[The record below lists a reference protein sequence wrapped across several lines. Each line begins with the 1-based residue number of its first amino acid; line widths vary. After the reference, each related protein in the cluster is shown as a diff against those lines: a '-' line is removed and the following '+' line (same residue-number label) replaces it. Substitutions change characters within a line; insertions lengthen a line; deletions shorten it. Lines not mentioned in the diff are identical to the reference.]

1 MDRTSPKPATS
12 QATSQ
17 ATSPAKPATAAA
29 AKGTSS
35 TSSAG
40 YRRAAAP
47 APKKNSGPHWLKRLL
62 ARMPPLL
69 PSACALCG
77 AEGREILCAPCH
89 KRFYTRQ
96 HRRCIQCAMPMP
108 VTGKELRCGAC
119 LKDRPAFDATIVATD
134 YFAPSDQLALA
145 LKFGGDLRLAPLLA
159 RLIHDASRRNPVPG
173 SDVALPMPSLLA
185 PVPLGRTRLQERGF
199 NQALEIAKP
208 LSQLMGLP
216 LQPQLL
222 ERKKETEAQS
232 ALPVGARARNVRS
245 AFALPFATMDQVRGL
260 HVGIVDD
267 VMTTGATLNEVAI
280 VLKRHGARRVTNL
293 VFARTLPV

>member
-1 MDRTSPKPATS
+1 MDVK
-12 QATSQ
+12 
-17 ATSPAKPATAAA
+17 PAKPATATPQ
-29 AKGTSS
+29 AKPG
-35 TSSAG
+35 SA
-40 YRRAAAP
+40 YRAVGGKP
-47 APKKNSGPHWLKRLL
+47 ARPGKATGPGWLQRLL
-62 ARMPPLL
+62 AQLPQLL
-69 PSACALCG
+69 PSSCALCG
-77 AEGREILCAPCH
+77 AAGRETLCAPCH

-159 RLIHDASRRNPVPG
+159 RLIYDATRRNPVPG
-173 SDVALPMPSLLA
+173 SDVQLPLPTVLA
-185 PVPLGRTRLQERGF
+185 PVPLGLARLQERGF
-199 NQALEIAKP
+199 NQALEIARP
-208 LSQLMGLP
+208 LGQLLDIP
-216 LQPQLL
+216 VQARLL
-222 ERKKETEAQS
+222 ERKKETQAQS

-245 AFALPFATMDQVRGL
+245 AFALPFAAMDQVRGL

-293 VFARTLPV
+293 VFARTLPT